1 MYTIHTENEKDKQ
14 AANAI
19 EEEQLSR
26 SGGECQI
33 SSSHIFILL
42 LWLLLFCLGGWN
54 GPAKKEREEMKSE
67 GWQSRKRMIRRSGV
81 KRAEVMGR
89 GFA

>member
-1 MYTIHTENEKDKQ
+1 MYSIHTENEKDKQ

-33 SSSHIFILL
+33 SSSHIFYIIAIAFIVVSSRME
-42 LWLLLFCLGGWN
+42 WAGQ
-54 GPAKKEREEMKSE
+54 ERE
-67 GWQSRKRMIRRSGV
+67 RRDEIGGV
-81 KRAEVMGR
+81 AE
-89 GFA
+89 